1 MTKATNFQSKAD
13 EFRGQTMAGA
23 PFSLEGLLV
32 YISETF
38 TAGVIQSYQGQV
50 DLEQAPLLQQEDRL
64 LEDFKKFG
72 NKNDLIFQEYD
83 PPKEDNSKMG
93 WKKSRPTSWW
103 HSLWKAMKHA
113 FCIQIVGGI
122 ALGSIAILILVLDF
136 NTVDLCFDRQK
147 NWRTLPKRTQAVMV
161 TGACCE
167 AYVVQLWSFF
177 VMLFLFGWPLIK
189 ELNLLVLNLL
199 GAFVDTCYRL
209 YLQVYDIYKRSWMSF
224 PLNGIFVLI
233 LLMNSLLIGRKITR
247 SNENRRSGRMKKF
260 LQVFAMLLAQF
271 AFGIPITFALVYI
284 LIPLY
289 GKASETN
296 RAVIAGGLPLV
307 TAMPKVIV
315 RLAAQR
321 IDFLHPG
328 DSHAL
333 LVVLNSASAIVFR
346 VMQAELT
353 DLTLYILLSFAHGA
367 IDLLERLTIVIRDYL
382 WYFIYKKLKQC
393 GVETTLNAA
402 RFRTP
407 RSMRLVADVSIQMI
421 LGESTSLI
429 AAVGFIQLYKFMY
442 PDGSS
447 HESPLSQFF
456 IRVLIALSI
465 DFVFNS
471 FSLWLQ
477 MSYLNVAVVRVWRKK
492 WRKHMLIGLII
503 TIVTLCY
510 FTTHLYAVV
519 EAKNSSKAKHAD
531 FNCKPFSKFG

>member
-1 MTKATNFQSKAD
+1 
-13 EFRGQTMAGA
+13 MAGA

-50 DLEQAPLLQQEDRL
+50 DLEQAPLLRQEDL
-64 LEDFKKFG
+64 LEDFRKFG
-72 NKNDLIFQEYD
+72 NENDLIFQEYD
-83 PPKEDNSKMG
+83 PPVEDNSKMG

-103 HSLWKAMKHA
+103 HCLWKAMKHA
-113 FCIQIVGGI
+113 FCIQIVGGV

-136 NTVDLCFDRQK
+136 NTVDLFFDRQK
-147 NWRTLPKRTQAVMV
+147 NLTTLPKRTQAVMV

-189 ELNLLVLNLL
+189 ELNLLVLNLVCAL
-199 GAFVDTCYRL
+199 VDTCYRL
-209 YLQVYDIYKRSWMSF
+209 YLQVFNIYKRSWMSF

-233 LLMNSLLIGRKITR
+233 LLMNSLLIGRKIAR

-271 AFGIPITFALVYI
+271 AFGIPITFVLVI
-284 LIPLY
+284 VLIPLLDSV
-289 GKASETN
+289 SETN
-296 RAVIAGGLPLV
+296 RAVIAGSLPLV

-328 DSHAL
+328 DSHVL
-333 LVVLNSASAIVFR
+333 LVLLNFAFAIVFR

-353 DLTLYILLSFAHGA
+353 NLKLFFLLSLAHGA

-382 WYFIYKKLKQC
+382 WYVIYKKLKQC
-393 GVETTLNAA
+393 GVKTTLNAA

-429 AAVGFIQLYKFMY
+429 AVVGCIQLYKFMY
-442 PDGSS
+442 CDGSLQS
-447 HESPLSQFF
+447 ALNQFF
-456 IRVLIALSI
+456 IRVSIALSI

-492 WRKHMLIGLII
+492 WRKHVLVGLII

-510 FTTHLYAVV
+510 FGTPIFVVV
-519 EAKNSSKAKHAD
+519 EAKNKSNAINKE
-531 FNCKPFSKFG
+531 FNCTGLFTKFG

>member
-1 MTKATNFQSKAD
+1 MTKATNFHPKAA

-23 PFSLEGLLV
+23 LFSLEGLLV

-38 TAGVIQSYQGQV
+38 TAGVIQSYQGQA
-50 DLEQAPLLQQEDRL
+50 DPEQAPLLGQEDL
-64 LEDFKKFG
+64 LEDFRKFG

-83 PPKEDNSKMG
+83 PPEEDNSKMG

-113 FCIQIVGGI
+113 FCIQTVGGV

-147 NWRTLPKRTQAVMV
+147 NWTTLPKRIQAVMV
-161 TGACCE
+161 TGACWE
-167 AYVVQLWSFF
+167 AYVVQLCSFF
-177 VMLFLFGWPLIK
+177 VMLFLFGWPLMK

-209 YLQVYDIYKRSWMSF
+209 YLQLYDIYKRSWMSF

-233 LLMNSLLIGRKITR
+233 LLMNSLLIGREIAR
-247 SNENRRSGRMKKF
+247 RNENRRRGRMKKT
-260 LQVFAMLLAQF
+260 LQPVFAMLSAQF
-271 AFGIPITFALVYI
+271 AFALPIYFLLVYVI
-284 LIPLY
+284 IPKY
-289 GKASETN
+289 VKAGETN
-296 RAVIAGGLPLV
+296 RAVIAGCFPLAM
-307 TAMPKVIV
+307 AMPKVIV

-328 DSHAL
+328 DSHVL
-333 LVVLNSASAIVFR
+333 LVLLNSASAIVFR

-353 DLTLYILLSFAHGA
+353 NLGLYILLSFAHGA

-447 HESPLSQFF
+447 KSPLRQFF

-492 WRKHMLIGLII
+492 WRKHVLVGLII

-510 FTTHLYAVV
+510 FTTHLFAVV
-519 EAKNSSKAKHAD
+519 EAKNKSKAINKD
-531 FNCKPFSKFG
+531 FNCTGPFTKFG